1 MLTEREGKE
10 REVLQGIK
18 LTKEAENALLKLLKH
33 VLKGKLFPADMS
45 IKEKGFTADFKQLL
59 SYRKQTRSFIND
71 DYERARTEL
80 VHEAE
85 ALAYVELRESGDNDQ
100 PDWEDRWNI
109 YFHRAM
115 KQLVFEKLGIKEES
129 YG

>member
-10 REVLQGIK
+10 REILEGIK
-18 LTKEAENALLKLLKH
+18 LTKEAESALLKLLRH
-33 VLKGKLFPADMS
+33 VLRNKEFPENML
-45 IKEKGFTADFKQLL
+45 IKEKGLVADFKTLL

-80 VHEAE
+80 VPEAE
-85 ALAYVELRESGDNDQ
+85 ALAYVELRQSGDNDL